1 MKEFV
6 FSQGWWQFL
15 VIAIVCYFIGCINFA
30 LIISRKKKNDIT
42 KIGSGNPG
50 TMNMTREFGWKVGL
64 LTFLCDLL
72 KGGIPTLVIWLI
84 YKGQTFAGTDGYR
97 VVDFM
102 RFFAGIFIVIGHIF
116 PVNMKFKGGKGIAST
131 VGVFWVSLM
140 TEAPL
145 WGILCLAGFAGV
157 LGLILLTKWG
167 SFSSLT
173 GVTTLCIVQ
182 SILLAIRYA
191 NSTVNAYMVCSFL
204 LILSMAALDWSAHH
218 KNLLRLFAGEEH
230 TTTLKKSSKK
240 K

>member
-6 FSQGWWQFL
+6 FSQDWWQFL

-102 RFFAGIFIVIGHIF
+102 RFFAG
-116 PVNMKFKGGKGIAST
+116 
-131 VGVFWVSLM
+131 
-140 TEAPL
+140 
-145 WGILCLAGFAGV
+145 FAGV

>member
-84 YKGQTFAGTDGYR
+84 PPRALSSSPYLLLWVA
-97 VVDFM
+97 
-102 RFFAGIFIVIGHIF
+102 AICCS
-116 PVNMKFKGGKGIAST
+116 ST
-131 VGVFWVSLM
+131 
-140 TEAPL
+140 TRA
-145 WGILCLAGFAGV
+145 
-157 LGLILLTKWG
+157 
-167 SFSSLT
+167 
-173 GVTTLCIVQ
+173 
-182 SILLAIRYA
+182 
-191 NSTVNAYMVCSFL
+191 
-204 LILSMAALDWSAHH
+204 
-218 KNLLRLFAGEEH
+218 
-230 TTTLKKSSKK
+230 
-240 K
+240 